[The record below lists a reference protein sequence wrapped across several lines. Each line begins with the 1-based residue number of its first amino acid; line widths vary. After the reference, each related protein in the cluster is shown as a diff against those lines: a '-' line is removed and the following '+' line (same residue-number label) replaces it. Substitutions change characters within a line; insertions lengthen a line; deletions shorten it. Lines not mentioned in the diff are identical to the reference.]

1 MGSRSNVA
9 STSVSAIQSCER
21 TRCISQS
28 PFRSPTCSERLS
40 AKAMNRKP
48 RDHFSCRRFGSILKG
63 GDSLNTR
70 GLAAEVGSPRLP
82 QMPAARCD
90 RETPLSPHGLG
101 RSMWDVVSGAPRG
114 RARVGRRRLQTG
126 RTAYGQGIPRR
137 EGRISW
143 LRWGGSHLS
152 AWAPVRPWLVGR
164 RPPHSRSPPSRSP
177 RGSERSPP
185 AWRCPFP
192 RLLQESTSPVSISD
206 GVRRGRP
213 VTRVRTLRETTS
225 RR

>member
-1 MGSRSNVA
+1 MVATEGFQPFMGSRSNVA

-70 GLAAEVGSPRLP
+70 GLAAEVGSRRLP

-126 RTAYGQGIPRR
+126 RTAYGQGDP
-137 EGRISW
+137 ET
-143 LRWGGSHLS
+143 
-152 AWAPVRPWLVGR
+152 
-164 RPPHSRSPPSRSP
+164 
-177 RGSERSPP
+177 RGSYLVAPMGREPFERVGACQTLACQTAPT
-185 AWRCPFP
+185 A
-192 RLLQESTSPVSISD
+192 L
-206 GVRRGRP
+206 
-213 VTRVRTLRETTS
+213 VTHEEMTS
-225 RR
+225 R